1 MANKHMNKDLIESI
15 DSAEN
20 SNEEFFSV
28 NFGSNKVKIFFE
40 EEACDWVW
48 NYKYLHQQRA
58 IDIKTQLNS
67 SLQLKKLA
75 LITYFFR
82 FIIPDISNLNEHIS
96 TQTRSILDIGAGI
109 GLFDLFL
116 NQIFTHKAS
125 FDLIEVEKLN
135 EIEHVTNNPEDSKKL
150 DAGIKIKPVQTLKK
164 LMIANNAENIN
175 IILNTSID
183 EYHHKKYDLILSFR
197 SWGFL
202 YDLDLYKEF
211 VTKTLNHDGIVIT
224 NLSIYDDSIEKFY
237 SLFTDVTLIDEAAN
251 NKRFLGKNLK

>member
-116 NQIFTHKAS
+116 NQIFNHKAS

-135 EIEHVTNNPEDSKKL
+135 EIEHVTNNPEYSKKL

-175 IILNTSID
+175 IISNTSID
-183 EYHHKKYDLILSFR
+183 EYHHKKYAYRHHTTPQFHY
-197 SWGFL
+197 FL
-202 YDLDLYKEF
+202 APSCLYIHSYFQLVADKIACTAF
-211 VTKTLNHDGIVIT
+211 HVAHPHIT
-224 NLSIYDDSIEKFY
+224 HGVQNLHQKCY
-237 SLFTDVTLIDEAAN
+237 SLALQ
-251 NKRFLGKNLK
+251 GSHM

>member
-116 NQIFTHKAS
+116 NQIFNHKAS

-135 EIEHVTNNPEDSKKL
+135 EIEHVTNNPEYSKKL
-150 DAGIKIKPVQTLKK
+150 
-164 LMIANNAENIN
+164 
-175 IILNTSID
+175 ID

-211 VTKTLNHDGIVIT
+211 VTKTLHHDGIVIT